1 MQIFTCTYQFLQ
13 NTNVVVLMKNI
24 DAIFSANLIRPF
36 SHLPSSRNGRI
47 FSLFFRGGG
56 GGGG

>member
-1 MQIFTCTYQFLQ
+1 MQTFTCTYQFLQ

-56 GGGG
+56 GG